1 MDDDDFMDDEEEY
14 DLVRSCSHCSQ
25 FLNWYIKP
33 IMISVFECVF
43 VCVCVCVRA
52 CVHAKQSVITHKILN
67 KFQISIIDVQDP
79 KYLSDSESN

>member
-33 IMISVFECVF
+33 IMISVFDCVF
-43 VCVCVCVRA
+43 VCVCVCKAKRCHSQNLEQFSDFHNR
-52 CVHAKQSVITHKILN
+52 CVTGS
-67 KFQISIIDVQDP
+67 
-79 KYLSDSESN
+79 